1 MYWNKKKVSVVCL
14 FGYVDVNVIGIGI
27 RIVIVMRLFDI
38 VLIMCI

>member
-14 FGYVDVNVIGIGI
+14 FGYVDVNVIRIGS
-27 RIVIVMRLFDI
+27 RMVIVMMLFDI